1 MGERI
6 LREEGYEVVCVT
18 DGETALLRLE
28 DVQPD
33 LVIADAL
40 LPGKSGYE
48 LCEAVRRNAAL
59 RHTRVLL
66 VVGLLEPFDEER
78 ARQAG
83 SDGLIRKPFEASGML
98 GAVKPLVEAAR
109 IARGVL
115 PARAEPEAAAPPEV
129 DPALVRAAVTVALEG
144 ALPGLIEELTRRVL
158 EALDQSGEVRFPK
171 LAVPGGERERAADAP
186 AGQPSGEA
194 AGAEVPMPAEEPR
207 PEPAP
212 PVPAAESVPDPAPAS
227 APAPAVPEPVAAPP
241 AEPQESSLQNW
252 RGFQLLR

>member
-18 DGETALLRLE
+18 DGDTALLRLE
-28 DVQPD
+28 DVRPD
-33 LVIADAL
+33 VVIADAL

-78 ARQAG
+78 ARQVG

-115 PARAEPEAAAPPEV
+115 PAQTEPEAPPPEV
-129 DPALVRAAVTVALEG
+129 DPALVRAAVTVAIEG
-144 ALPGLIEELTRRVL
+144 ALPGLIEDVTRRVL
-158 EALDQSGEVRFPK
+158 EALEQSGEVRIP
-171 LAVPGGERERAADAP
+171 AP
-186 AGQPSGEA
+186 ALPDGGREPVADVPARQPEETP
-194 AGAEVPMPAEEPR
+194 GAEVPTPAEEPR
-207 PEPAP
+207 SEPAPALPAAGSSPEPAP
-212 PVPAAESVPDPAPAS
+212 VPEPATAA
-227 APAPAVPEPVAAPP
+227 PEPVAAPP
-241 AEPQESSLQNW
+241 GEQQESSLRHW
-252 RGFQLLR
+252 RGFHLLR